1 MGLDV
6 NNKSD
11 RNPERW
17 SVKQTEKW
25 RWLDDLEPNSGGSA
39 VSMMPSCWDAYSNT
53 FDTLE
58 QREVMSTNEDVAVGG
73 IFWQNRAS
81 HWGTLVGWESIT
93 YLREKTLLANSCKF
107 KKCLEANR
115 EKKKLQINSH
125 TIYFNFETSRLFRT
139 TQRKWF
145 WICIP
150 RLVMDKRTVST
161 LCSLLSRGSASDNW
175 NKEVD
180 SLKLL
185 QKNFQLVGPAN
196 TSCCMFK
203 SHQNHAE
210 SVLTMHI
217 TICLQIV
224 SQIPLGCLLQEIALQ
239 SVSIAVHFIDGAM
252 LSKAKH
258 AMGGAV

>member
-1 MGLDV
+1 MWLLEGYSGKIGPVTEGLWWDE
-6 NNKSD
+6 NRQPTCEKKLYSQIQ
-11 RNPERW
+11 EMFG
-17 SVKQTEKW
+17 SKQ
-25 RWLDDLEPNSGGSA
+25 R
-39 VSMMPSCWDAYSNT
+39 
-53 FDTLE
+53 
-58 QREVMSTNEDVAVGG
+58 
-73 IFWQNRAS
+73 
-81 HWGTLVGWESIT
+81 
-93 YLREKTLLANSCKF
+93 KTKHG
-107 KKCLEANR
+107 
-115 EKKKLQINSH
+115 KKLQINNHTDH

-139 TQRKWF
+139 AQRKWF

-161 LCSLLSRGSASDNW
+161 FCSLLSRGSASDNW